1 MHEFD
6 AIQRLAAQH
15 EIFKRLNFKK
25 IIRRAAAGT
34 NIAVPPQQNNHA

>member
-15 EIFKRLNFKK
+15 EIFKRLNFKG
-25 IIRRAAAGT
+25 IIGRPAAGT
-34 NIAVPPQQNNHA
+34 NIAVSPQQNNHA

>member
-15 EIFKRLNFKK
+15 EIFKRLNFIE

-34 NIAVPPQQNNHA
+34 DIAEPAQQNNHA